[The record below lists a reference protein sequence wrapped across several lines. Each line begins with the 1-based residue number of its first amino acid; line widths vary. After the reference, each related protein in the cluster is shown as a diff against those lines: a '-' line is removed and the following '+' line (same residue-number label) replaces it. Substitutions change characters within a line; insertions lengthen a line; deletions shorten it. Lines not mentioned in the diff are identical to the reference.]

1 MCLIARKTEK
11 EWTGK
16 KVSETVFKR
25 ERERESVDKK
35 RKERK
40 ERSYEWRLGKPFTS
54 ISLKLESVNIAGR
67 HQGRVRKKP
76 K

>member
-11 EWTGK
+11 VWTGK
-16 KVSETVFKR
+16 KVSEMVFKR
-25 ERERESVDKK
+25 ERESSVDKK

-54 ISLKLESVNIAGR
+54 ISLKLESVNITGR
-67 HQGRVRKKP
+67 HQGRVRKKAT
-76 K
+76 